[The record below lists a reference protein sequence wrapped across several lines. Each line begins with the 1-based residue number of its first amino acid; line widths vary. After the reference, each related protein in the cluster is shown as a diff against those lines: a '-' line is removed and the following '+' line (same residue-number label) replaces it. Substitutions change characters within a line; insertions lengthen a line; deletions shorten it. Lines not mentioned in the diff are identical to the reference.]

1 MSEWAFFVAAS
12 TEDVMKNVK
21 VQKGSSDTCSVQIP
35 RLEIGSN
42 GPDARRLV
50 VSHSPMNKGA
60 LKSRASSATLSVPRL
75 STYSTPHPPPAN
87 TNTQPRYLLKQQSPN
102 TFIPN
107 PPPSQTLPI
116 MVLGKVAHYAF
127 DAVLISAFLAGVRR
141 STGLT
146 PSVKP
151 DSFSEN
157 PSAQKWFENYLW
169 VGETVMDQSVA
180 LFGASSYFERKR

>member
-1 MSEWAFFVAAS
+1 
-12 TEDVMKNVK
+12 
-21 VQKGSSDTCSVQIP
+21 
-35 RLEIGSN
+35 
-42 GPDARRLV
+42 
-50 VSHSPMNKGA
+50 
-60 LKSRASSATLSVPRL
+60 
-75 STYSTPHPPPAN
+75 
-87 TNTQPRYLLKQQSPN
+87 
-102 TFIPN
+102 
-107 PPPSQTLPI
+107 

-146 PSVKP
+146 PSLKP

-157 PSAQKWFENYLW
+157 PSALKWFENYLW

>member
-1 MSEWAFFVAAS
+1 MVPWGSHG
-12 TEDVMKNVK
+12 VK
-21 VQKGSSDTCSVQIP
+21 IMEK
-35 RLEIGSN
+35 R
-42 GPDARRLV
+42 
-50 VSHSPMNKGA
+50 A
-60 LKSRASSATLSVPRL
+60 LKRLHHVEDGLVIYHLPVAWPAPRSPPHVSPPLLPNRSYTASFNHSTTATRDNTHTRHTLW
-75 STYSTPHPPPAN
+75 YSDRQTTP
-87 TNTQPRYLLKQQSPN
+87 PN
-102 TFIPN
+102 TTPLRPIP
-107 PPPSQTLPI
+107 ST

-146 PSVKP
+146 PSLKP

-157 PSAQKWFENYLW
+157 PSALKWFENYLW